1 VTSVVLANARLVDPA
16 SARDERGAVLV
27 RDGVIADIAWGGAPD
42 APEGAEV
49 IDCGGHVLAPGLVD
63 MRAFI
68 GEPGAEHRETLKSA
82 SEAAA
87 AGGVT
92 TIVCMPDTNPVID
105 DPAIV
110 DFVLRRA
117 RDTAIVNIRPA
128 AALTKGL
135 HGREMT
141 EIGLLREAGAIAFT
155 DGARSVGNAQVMRR
169 ALTYARDF
177 GALLMHHVEDA
188 DLVGEGVMNEGE
200 FASRLGLPGIPREAE
215 TLMLERDIRLVRLT
229 GARYHAAMISC
240 ADSVDI
246 VARAKDMGLPVTCG
260 VSINSLTL
268 NENDIG
274 DYRTFLKLSPPLRG
288 EDDRQALIGAL
299 ADGVI
304 DAVVSDHNPQ
314 DVETKRL
321 PFAEAADGAV
331 GIETLLSAALR
342 LVHGG
347 QIPLPK
353 LLRALAAQPAN
364 ILGLPGGRLAPGA
377 PADLILVD
385 IDAPYVLDKRD
396 LRSRSKNSPFDEARL
411 QGQVLK
417 TLVGGSIVFERS
429 SDYIPRSVIPGEP
442 QAREGDPAAQAFPGS
457 PSPPRSLSSGR
468 PKAGPDGS
476 GRG

>member
-1 VTSVVLANARLVDPA
+1 MPMPSDNRGTLFIDAHIVDPA
-16 SARDERGAVLV
+16 TEREGRGAVLV
-27 RDGVIADIAWGGAPD
+27 RDGIIADVAWGAAPD

-49 IDCGGHVLAPGLVD
+49 VDCGGHVLCPGLVD
-63 MRAFI
+63 MRAFV

-92 TIVCMPDTNPVID
+92 TIVCMPETNPVID

-110 DFVLRRA
+110 DFVLHRA
-117 RDTAIVNIRPA
+117 RDTAVVNIRPA

-135 HGREMT
+135 AGREMT
-141 EIGLLREAGAIAFT
+141 EIGLLREAGAVAFT

-177 GALLMHHVEDA
+177 DVLIMHHVEDA

-200 FASRLGLPGIPREAE
+200 FSSRLGLSGIPREAE

-229 GARYHAAMISC
+229 GARYHAAIISC
-240 ADSVDI
+240 ADSVAI
-246 VARAKDMGLPVTCG
+246 VQDAKGKRLPITAA
-260 VSINSLTL
+260 VSINNLSL

-274 DYRTFLKLSPPLRG
+274 DYRTFLKLSPPLRH
-288 EDDRQALIGAL
+288 EDDRQAVIEAL
-299 ADGVI
+299 ASGLI

-331 GIETLLSAALR
+331 GLETLLSAALR
-342 LVHGG
+342 LVHAG
-347 QIPLPK
+347 QISLPK
-353 LLRALAAQPAN
+353 LLRALSTRPAE
-364 ILGLPGGRLAPGA
+364 ILSLPAGRLAPGA

-385 IDAPYVLDKRD
+385 IDAPVVLDKRD

-411 QGQVLK
+411 QGRVLK
-417 TLVGGSIVFERS
+417 TMVGGRVVHDF
-429 SDYIPRSVIPGEP
+429 DV
-442 QAREGDPAAQAFPGS
+442 
-457 PSPPRSLSSGR
+457 SGR
-468 PKAGPDGS
+468 A
-476 GRG
+476 